1 MAREVENVI
10 ELLVTV
16 AVVLVLLWAIVQIVK
31 TIT

>member
-10 ELLVTV
+10 ELLVKV